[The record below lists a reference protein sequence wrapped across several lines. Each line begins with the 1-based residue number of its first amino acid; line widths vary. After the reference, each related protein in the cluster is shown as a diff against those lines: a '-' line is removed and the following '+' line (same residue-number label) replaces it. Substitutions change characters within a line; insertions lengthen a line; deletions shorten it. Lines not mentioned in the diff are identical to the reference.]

1 MFDLKDNI
9 TLVLGGIVFIV
20 FIGLGWYI
28 KSLNDENIECKVN
41 TKLQKQKH
49 KLEIDRYE
57 KDIKSI
63 VSFYDGKITD
73 VDNFKKGK
81 NETDCQAAKRFLDGA
96 SY

>member
-1 MFDLKDNI
+1 MLDKI
-9 TLVLGGIVFIV
+9 TIIISAIVLVLLIIV
-20 FIGLGWYI
+20 GWYI

-49 KLEIDRYE
+49 KTEIQRYE

-63 VSFYDGKITD
+63 VSFYDGKIKD

-81 NETDCQAAKRFLDGA
+81 DETDCQAGKRFLDSA